1 MADLGQL
8 SDEALIERLR
18 SHPADAELCLEQ
30 LFRNSY
36 PRVAAWCRRY
46 CRDPEQAAD
55 VVQEVFMK
63 VQDKLD
69 AFRGASRFSTWLYSV
84 TRRVAIDH
92 GLAQARHAHG
102 DDGSQTAEAV
112 DPDPHTEDLT
122 AREQVLDRLRA
133 AMESDLA
140 PEEAKVVYLH
150 YVDGMSLPAITRQ
163 LALTNRSGAKASLV
177 SGMRKLRK
185 RFGPWLAR
193 ELGMDPRSPA

>member
-1 MADLGQL
+1 MTSLDTL
-8 SDEALIERLR
+8 SDEALIKRWR
-18 SHPADAELCLEQ
+18 AHPEQGDACLEQ

-36 PRVAAWCRRY
+36 PRVAAWCRRF

-55 VVQEVFMK
+55 VVQEVFVK
-63 VQDKLD
+63 VQDKL
-69 AFRGASRFSTWLYSV
+69 AAYRGESRFSTWLYSV

-92 GLAQARHAHG
+92 GLAQAR
-102 DDGSQTAEAV
+102 QPQAEDAAKAPDPI
-112 DPDPHTEDLT
+112 DPDLHTEELT
-122 AREQVLDRLRA
+122 AREQVLERLRA
-133 AMESDLA
+133 AMQSDLA

-193 ELGMDPRSPA
+193 ELGVEPGSPA